1 MRKNLSAHERIT
13 YRITIDT
20 TKCNG
25 CNNCTTAC
33 PVNAEMRKKEDYD
46 PNDRVI
52 AIKNGVAVVINPFR
66 CDGDGVCMVVCPED
80 CITIEFIPL
89 SEYEDIPINKSQPK
103 VISKVK

>member
-1 MRKNLSAHERIT
+1 MRPHERIT

-33 PVNAEMRKKEDYD
+33 PVNAELEQRKDLDTGKDA
-46 PNDRVI
+46 RVI

-66 CDGDGVCMVVCPED
+66 CDGCGICMIVCPED
-80 CITIEFIPL
+80 CIDITFIPL
-89 SEYEDIPINKSQPK
+89 TEYEDASKEKSK
-103 VISKVK
+103 T

>member
-1 MRKNLSAHERIT
+1 MSAHERIT

-20 TKCNG
+20 ERCNG

-33 PVNAEMRKKEDYD
+33 PVNAELLKKKNFD
-46 PNDRVI
+46 PDERVI

-66 CDGDGVCMVVCPED
+66 CDGDGVCMIVCPED

-89 SEYEDIPINKSQPK
+89 SEYQDAEQEKTE
-103 VISKVK
+103 V